1 MDIKKILFYPE
12 SHEGAGG
19 LRLWVAGVLM
29 VGVFLACGYLEGII
43 LQNKSRHT
51 IRI

>member
-12 SHEGAGG
+12 SHECAGD

-29 VGVFLACGYLEGII
+29 IGVFIACGYLEGVD
-43 LQNKSRHT
+43 QT
-51 IRI
+51 IYSAK

>member
-19 LRLWVAGVLM
+19 LRLWIATVLM
-29 VGVFLACGYLEGII
+29 VGVFLACGYLEGIDAAI
-43 LQNKSRHT
+43 YSPK
-51 IRI
+51 

>member
-1 MDIKKILFYPE
+1 MDIRNIIFYPE

-29 VGVFLACGYLEGII
+29 VGIFVACGYLEGIDDAI
-43 LQNKSRHT
+43 YSPK
-51 IRI
+51 